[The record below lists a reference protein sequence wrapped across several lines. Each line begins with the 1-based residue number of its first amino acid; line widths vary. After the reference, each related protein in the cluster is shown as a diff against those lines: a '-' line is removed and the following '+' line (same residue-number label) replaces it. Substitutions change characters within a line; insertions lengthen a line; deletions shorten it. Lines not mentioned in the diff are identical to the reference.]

1 MTIDAMNQKGV
12 PPTVDIQSGWNI
24 FDERAVFPVAILLQS
39 KLRHNSLEMAEY
51 CRAAGVSLA
60 PHGKTTMSPQLFQ
73 MQVSDGAWGITA
85 ANVYQARIMEESGVP
100 RILIANEVTMP
111 SDIAW
116 LAEQVA
122 VKFDVTCYVDSI
134 LGVQLLEEGL
144 QKNEPAGQLKVLV
157 ELGVIGG
164 RTGARTLNEAVE
176 IARAV
181 AKTSSL
187 QLAGV
192 SGFEGII
199 GSTSEATAEER
210 VDYFLDLLSE
220 LAALIAENGLV
231 PDLQEFIIS
240 AGGSIFFDR
249 VVKRL
254 SKVNLPLPTRVVIR
268 SGCYLSHDDGVIND
282 LSPLGAIQRIAGS
295 PFEAALEVWAP
306 VLSRPEPE
314 RLILGAGKR
323 DVSTDSYLPQA
334 KKWVSHGSQSISEFP
349 GQPRATKVDDQHVY
363 LDIGTECDVN
373 VGDVVGLGISHPCT
387 TFDKWKYLLM
397 VDDKYNVTSVI
408 TTRF

>member
-12 PPTVDIQSGWNI
+12 PPTVDIQSGWNL

-144 QKNEPAGQLKVLV
+144 QRNEPDGRLKVLV

-181 AKTSSL
+181 AKTSCL

-199 GSTSEATAEER
+199 GSTSESTAEER

-240 AGGSIFFDR
+240 AGGSVFFDR
-249 VVKRL
+249 VV
-254 SKVNLPLPTRVVIR
+254 
-268 SGCYLSHDDGVIND
+268 
-282 LSPLGAIQRIAGS
+282 
-295 PFEAALEVWAP
+295 
-306 VLSRPEPE
+306 
-314 RLILGAGKR
+314 
-323 DVSTDSYLPQA
+323 
-334 KKWVSHGSQSISEFP
+334 
-349 GQPRATKVDDQHVY
+349 
-363 LDIGTECDVN
+363 
-373 VGDVVGLGISHPCT
+373 
-387 TFDKWKYLLM
+387 
-397 VDDKYNVTSVI
+397 
-408 TTRF
+408 

>member
-1 MTIDAMNQKGV
+1 MTLDATNQKGI
-12 PPTVDIQSGWNI
+12 PSDLDIQSGWNL
-24 FDERAVFPVAILLQS
+24 FEERAVFPVAILIQA
-39 KLRHNSLEMAEY
+39 KLRHNSLAMIEY
-51 CRAAGVSLA
+51 CRAAGVFLA

-85 ANVYQARIMEESGVP
+85 ANVYQAKVMKESGVS
-100 RILIANEVTMP
+100 RILIANEVTTP

-116 LAEQVA
+116 LAKQVA
-122 VKFDVTCYVDSI
+122 VDFDVTCYVDSI
-134 LGVQLLEEGL
+134 IGVQLLEDGFQL
-144 QKNEPAGQLKVLV
+144 NESDGQLKVLV

-164 RTGARTLNEAVE
+164 RTGARTLNEAIE

-181 AKTSSL
+181 ANTSFL

-199 GSTSEATAEER
+199 GSTSESTAEDR
-210 VDYFLDLLSE
+210 VDNFLDLLSE
-220 LAALIAENGLV
+220 LAALIVENGLV

-240 AGGSIFFDR
+240 AGGSVFFDR

-254 SKVNLPLPTRVVIR
+254 CEIELPLPKRVVIR

-282 LSPLGAIQRIAGS
+282 LSPLGANQRIAGS

-306 VLSRPEPE
+306 VLSRPEPG

-334 KKWVSHGSQSISEFP
+334 KKWVARGSHKIAEFP
-349 GQPRATKVDDQHVY
+349 GQPRAIKVDDQHAY
-363 LDIGTECDVN
+363 FDIGADCEVN

-397 VDDKYNVTSVI
+397 VDDNYNVISVI
-408 TTRF
+408 PTRF

>member
-85 ANVYQARIMEESGVP
+85 ANVYQAKVMKESGVS

-122 VKFDVTCYVDSI
+122 VNFDVTCYVDSI

-144 QKNEPAGQLKVLV
+144 QHNESDGQLKVLV

-164 RTGARTLNEAVE
+164 RTGARTQNEAVE

-181 AKTSSL
+181 AKTSFL

-199 GSTSEATAEER
+199 GSTSDATAQDR
-210 VDYFLDLLSE
+210 VDHFLDLLSE
-220 LAALIAENGLV
+220 LAALITENGLV

-240 AGGSIFFDR
+240 AGGSVFFDR

-254 SKVNLPLPTRVVIR
+254 SKIDLPLPIRVVIR

-282 LSPLGAIQRIAGS
+282 LSPLGANQRIAGS

-323 DVSTDSYLPQA
+323 DVSTDSYFPQA

-349 GQPRATKVDDQHVY
+349 GQPRATKVDDQHIY
-363 LDIGTECDVN
+363 FDIGTECDVN